1 MSERPLGWRDLL
13 SRMDG
18 WGLAVFLILFLAG
31 VVAIYSASQGT
42 QGAIGN
48 FALRQVVWGGI
59 SLVAYFVV
67 LRIGHD
73 WFLRRAYAFFGLA
86 LLLLLIVL
94 LKGHVAKGAQSW
106 ISIGP
111 FRLQPSEFGK
121 VALGLGLARFC
132 CLRPPREPRAFVEA
146 LGLAGLAGI
155 LVLVQPD
162 LGSAIVYGVMTLA
175 GLIVAGA
182 NRRYLL
188 ALMGGVLALLPLA
201 WGALKEYQRLRLM
214 VFINP
219 YVDPL
224 GAGYNV
230 IQSRIAVGAGGLW
243 GRGFLAGTQSKLRF
257 LPEPHTDFIFSV
269 FAEEFGFVGCLVVL
283 ILFSFLIWRLFS
295 AALMTRDLRAKIL
308 VAMFAAWIW
317 FQLFESVAMSMGLAP
332 VTGLPMPLFSY
343 GGSSLLST
351 AIALALV
358 QSVYVAARKSYNRV

>member
-1 MSERPLGWRDLL
+1 MNDRPWGWGHLLG
-13 SRMDG
+13 RMDRL
-18 WGLAVFLILFLAG
+18 GLLLFITLFAVG
-31 VVAIYSASQGT
+31 VAAVYSASQGT
-42 QGAIGN
+42 QGTVNRYAV
-48 FALRQVVWGGI
+48 RQLVWGAV
-59 SLVAYFVV
+59 SLVAYLAV

-73 WFLRRAYAFFGLA
+73 WFLRRAYIFFGLSLF
-86 LLLLLIVL
+86 LLLVVL

-106 ISIGP
+106 IGLGP

-121 VALGLGLARFC
+121 VALALGMARFC
-132 CLRPPREPRAFVEA
+132 CLRPPRTPRTFLEA
-146 LGLAGLAGI
+146 LGMAGLAGM

-162 LGSAIVYGVMTLA
+162 LGSAVVYGVMALS
-175 GLIVAGA
+175 GLIVAGS
-182 NRRYLL
+182 NRKYILG
-188 ALMGGVLALLPLA
+188 LMGGFLALLPLG
-201 WGALKEYQRLRLM
+201 WSMLKEYQRLRLM
-214 VFINP
+214 VFVNP

-283 ILFSFLIWRLFS
+283 LLFAFLIWRLFS
-295 AALMTRDLRAKIL
+295 AALLTRDLRSKIL
-308 VAMFAAWIW
+308 VAMIASWIW

-343 GGSSLLST
+343 GGSSLLSM

-358 QSVYVAARKSYNRV
+358 QSVYVAARKSYTRV